1 LGLSSPSPEDTE
13 RTICNEEKIQVGFLR
28 LVCVVPNVT
37 GAEVNITCNQ
47 SLSMEK
53 LQIQQKSKLISIRE
67 FSTIVRKMIGAET
80 PHKFLSTFH
89 HEREHAM
96 ENFDKY
102 ADNVKFI
109 DSLESETPVC
119 EDCRWDAPNCIEETL
134 WCSSHFIFRID
145 NWTAINHDG
154 TIIQFQYRKNGD
166 KCLYCN
172 QEAQMVIFKTQD
184 PKDPRLNKLET
195 FPEPDL
201 NQYSLILPYDKEYQL
216 ELLTNFIV
224 QGHKPLKNRR
234 WKILSN
240 GWGQDSVYELVTNWW
255 KYDEIIFSD
264 TGSEQPETLDFIK
277 NMMKKLPIE
286 ALARITNL
294 RPEDNPYGNLHEY
307 YIAKKAMPTPMKRDC
322 TGKFKINP
330 IRNSLRDRY
339 AEGTYFHMHVCI
351 NYTEAGERMIIR
363 KDLEGLKSF
372 LTYKDTNSPIA
383 KAVQKQMKKFNIT
396 VEQYLEK
403 LAKRQNV
410 SLEEIIYRKVNEVQ
424 SGVQYMEIKYPLYD
438 KKVHRKDE
446 PKAIKARGYD
456 VPTKSGCFCCPYG
469 TKSYYMKLANNHPDL
484 HQITIDMIE
493 GSRMR
498 KDVTQAKKGKLDLE
512 ELQKNNGCS
521 CFKGTFEEYTDDDMK
536 RTNKW

>member
-1 LGLSSPSPEDTE
+1 MRLNCVLS
-13 RTICNEEKIQVGFLR
+13 
-28 LVCVVPNVT
+28 NVT
-37 GAEVNITCNQ
+37 GSGVNITSNQ
-47 SLSMEK
+47 SQSMEK

-67 FSTIVRKMIGAET
+67 FDSIVSKIIDAET
-80 PHKFLSTFH
+80 PVKFLSIFH

-96 ENFDKY
+96 ENFARYDR
-102 ADNVKFI
+102 DVKFV
-109 DSLESETPVC
+109 DTLESETIVC
-119 EDCRWDAPNCIEETL
+119 EDCRFGMEKLQGIEDKLWET
-134 WCSSHFIFRID
+134 SFFIFKID
-145 NWTAINHDG
+145 NWTGINHDG
-154 TIIQFQYRKNGD
+154 IVIQIQFRNNAG
-166 KCLYCN
+166 KCLYCGKDA
-172 QEAQMVIFKTQD
+172 EMVIIKTQD
-184 PKDPRLNKLET
+184 PQDQRLQKLDT
-195 FPEPDL
+195 YPEPDL
-201 NQYSLILPYDKEYQL
+201 NQYSLILAKYDKSEQL
-216 ELLTNFIV
+216 YLLTNHEVVI
-224 QGHKPLKNRR
+224 HPLKNRH
-234 WKILSN
+234 WDIFSN
-240 GWGQDSVYELVTNWW
+240 GYGQDSVYELVTNWW

-264 TGSEQPETLDFIK
+264 TGSEQPETLEYIK
-277 NMMKKLPIE
+277 NIMKKLPRE

-307 YIAKKAMPTPMKRDC
+307 YIAKKAMPTPMLRDC

-339 AEGTYFHMHVCI
+339 IEGTYFDMNVCI

-372 LTYKDTNSPIA
+372 LTYKDTNSPVA
-383 KAVQKQMKKFNIT
+383 KAVQKQMKKHNIT

-403 LAKRQNV
+403 LAKRQKV

-446 PKAIKARGYD
+446 AEIIKQKGYD

-469 TKSYYMKLANNHPDL
+469 TKAYYTKLANNHPDL

>member
-1 LGLSSPSPEDTE
+1 MS
-13 RTICNEEKIQVGFLR
+13 
-28 LVCVVPNVT
+28 
-37 GAEVNITCNQ
+37 
-47 SLSMEK
+47 K

-67 FSTIVRKMIGAET
+67 FDSIVSKMIDAET
-80 PHKFLSTFH
+80 PLKFLSAFH
-89 HEREHAM
+89 HERTHAM
-96 ENFDKY
+96 ENFHNYDKQ
-102 ADNVKFI
+102 VKFI

-119 EDCRWDAPNCIEETL
+119 EDCRWDAPNYIEEKL
-134 WCSSHFIFRID
+134 WFCSYFIFRID

-166 KCLYCN
+166 KCLYCG
-172 QEAQMVIFKTQD
+172 QESTMVIMKIHD
-184 PKDPRLNKLET
+184 PKDPRLNKLQT
-195 FPEPDL
+195 YPEPDL

-224 QGHKPLKNRR
+224 QEHHPLKNRN
-234 WKILSN
+234 WYLLSN

-264 TGSEQPETLDFIK
+264 TGSEQPETLEYIK
-277 NMMKKLPIE
+277 NTMKKLPVE
-286 ALARITNL
+286 ARARITNL
-294 RPEDNPYGNLHEY
+294 RPEDNPLGNLHEY
-307 YIAKKAMPTPMKRDC
+307 YIAKKAMPTPMRRDC

-339 AEGTYFHMHVCI
+339 TEGTYFDMHVCI

-372 LTYKDTNSPIA
+372 LTYKDTKSLVA
-383 KAVQKQMKKFNIT
+383 KAVQKQMKKHNIT

-424 SGVQYMEIKYPLYD
+424 SGVQYMEIKYPLYEN
-438 KKVHRKDE
+438 KVHRKDE
-446 PKAIKARGYD
+446 AEAIKARGYD
-456 VPTKSGCFCCPYG
+456 VPIKSGCFCCPYG

>member
-1 LGLSSPSPEDTE
+1 
-13 RTICNEEKIQVGFLR
+13 VGFLR
-28 LVCVVPNVT
+28 LGCVVSNVT
-37 GAEVNITCNQ
+37 GDRVNITCTQ

-67 FSTIVRKMIGAET
+67 FDSIVSKMIDAET
-80 PHKFLSTFH
+80 PLKFLSTFH
-89 HEREHAM
+89 HQREHAM

-102 ADNVKFI
+102 ADQVKFI

-119 EDCRWDAPNCIEETL
+119 EKCRFEEPNLIEESL
-134 WCSSHFIFRID
+134 WCCSHFIFKLD

-154 TIIQFQYRKNGD
+154 TIVQFHGRKD
-166 KCLYCN
+166 KDCGECLYCG
-172 QEAQMVIFKTQD
+172 EKADIIILKTKD
-184 PKDPRLNKLET
+184 PQDPRLYPIDT
-195 FPEPDL
+195 YPEPDL
-201 NQYSLILPYDKEYQL
+201 NEYSLILPYDKEYQL
-216 ELLTNFIV
+216 EVITGHIV
-224 QGHKPLKNRR
+224 QEHHPLKNRR
-234 WKILSN
+234 WQVLSN

-277 NMMKKLPIE
+277 NMMKKLPRE
-286 ALARITNL
+286 ALARIRNL
-294 RPEDNPYGNLHEY
+294 KPEDNPYGNLHEY
-307 YIAKKAMPTPMKRDC
+307 YIAKKAMPTPMLRDC

-339 AEGTYFHMHVCI
+339 SEGTYFDMHVCI

-372 LTYKDTNSPIA
+372 LTYADTNSPIA
-383 KAVQKQMKKFNIT
+383 KAVQKQMKKHNIT

-403 LAKRQNV
+403 LAKRHNV

-446 PKAIKARGYD
+446 PEVIKAKGYD

-484 HQITIDMIE
+484 HQITIDMVE

-498 KDVTQAKKGKLDLE
+498 KDVTQVKKGKLDLE
-512 ELQKNNGCS
+512 LMQKNNGCS